1 MRLYKEEQ
9 FGPIIPIVP
18 FQDIAEPIDY
28 LIESEYGQQV
38 SVFGQDPDTMAKLI
52 DPLVNQVCRFNMNSQ
67 CQRGPDVFPFT
78 GRKDSAEGTLSVLD
92 ALRAFS
98 IRTLVAAKESELNQ
112 AIISDIING
121 KKSSFL
127 SVP

>member
-1 MRLYKEEQ
+1 
-9 FGPIIPIVP
+9 
-18 FQDIAEPIDY
+18 
-28 LIESEYGQQV
+28 
-38 SVFGQDPDTMAKLI
+38 
-52 DPLVNQVCRFNMNSQ
+52 NMNSQ

-98 IRTLVAAKESELNQ
+98 IRTLVATKESELNQ
-112 AIISDIING
+112 AIIADIVDG